1 MFGPCTSPAT
11 SKPCQ
16 PQAQTVK
23 QALAALRMLF
33 DWLVIGQIVPT
44 NPAGS
49 VRGPKY
55 SMEGGQGQ
63 NKHAHHQRPTIRRGA
78 CDD

>member
-1 MFGPCTSPAT
+1 
-11 SKPCQ
+11 
-16 PQAQTVK
+16 
-23 QALAALRMLF
+23 MLF